1 MTAELLPGVY
11 LNSLSDCKASH
22 SWIPYCDSKTSN
34 RQTLRKGDTKRVSRI
49 HGHWQSARTAHLKL
63 SPIKEMELAA
73 SRIPGVISLAQGIP
87 SFDTPE
93 PIKEFV
99 QHKIA
104 EGACAKYS
112 LTPGLPQLR
121 ELIAESLLHEG
132 MHYDPDTEIIV
143 SCGSIEAIAASLLAL
158 TQPGDEVIL
167 PSPSYASYQEVV
179 RLAGCTPRFA
189 ALREENNFAFDPDT
203 FEACL
208 SARTRLILYCNPN
221 NPTGTVFSQ
230 HETRALVSLAERHNV
245 FLLIDEA
252 YKDFVYTKEP
262 YFSPA
267 QLSAVRDRVIRVF
280 TFSKA
285 YGMTGWRVGYVH
297 TDARYARE
305 ILKVHDALVTCAP
318 VVSQYAAIAAL
329 EYGAEHIA
337 QFRHAFKA
345 RRDRTLEH
353 LDSLSHIFDYQKP
366 EGSYFVFPRV
376 KDTVRW
382 ARDSRR
388 LAQDLLEQAK
398 VALVPGVAFGPSGE
412 AHVRINCGREQADID
427 EAFARLSAYFQPAS
441 AVGSS
446 ICSSSAATRT
456 RPETDESAESET
468 QVFEPIRPS
477 HYSPDLSPLSRR
489 RLRRLAIPYL
499 QMLARIFVRRKK
511 PFVIAITGSR
521 GKTVMKRILGELLAS
536 RYRVQTNPRSYNTE
550 IGLPLAVLNVEIEP
564 LSIVS
569 VLQTLVRAAW
579 TALFSSQALD
589 VLVLEF
595 GIRQRGDMRQLLRTV
610 QPDIAIVNT
619 LTPSYSTDVDLLH
632 TLQTEIRTLC
642 DTVGSACHFLI
653 DGDDPLLE
661 EIVASLPIPPLLL
674 RRADWSENGH
684 GLVLH
689 SNTHA
694 YPVTRELIGDS
705 ERTSVQA
712 AVLLAERWTELS
724 QADIRRFLA
733 PEEGSSPS

>member
-1 MTAELLPGVY
+1 M
-11 LNSLSDCKASH
+11 
-22 SWIPYCDSKTSN
+22 
-34 RQTLRKGDTKRVSRI
+34 SRI
-49 HGHWQSARTAHLKL
+49 NGHWQSARTAHLKL

-73 SRIPGVISLAQGIP
+73 SRIPGAISLAQGIP

-99 QHKIA
+99 QQKIA
-104 EGACAKYS
+104 EGACARYS
-112 LTPGLPQLR
+112 LAPGLPQLR

-158 TQPGDEVIL
+158 TEPGDEVIL

-189 ALREENNFAFDPDT
+189 ALHEENNFAFDLDA
-203 FEACL
+203 FEACM
-208 SARTRLILYCNPN
+208 SVRTRLILYCNPN

-230 HETRALVSLAERHNV
+230 QETQALVSLAQRHNV

-252 YKDFVYTKEP
+252 YKDFVYTQEP

-329 EYGAEHIA
+329 EYGGTHIA
-337 QFRHAFKA
+337 QFRQAFKA
-345 RRDRTLEH
+345 RRDITLEH
-353 LDSLSHIFDYQKP
+353 LDNLSHIFDYQKP

-388 LAQDLLEQAK
+388 LAHDVLEQAK

-412 AHVRINCGREQADID
+412 AHVRINCGREPADID
-427 EAFARLSAYFQPAS
+427 MAFERLSAYFQRGTAAHSSPATTPTRPHTAESAAQMLEPPPAS
-441 AVGSS
+441 
-446 ICSSSAATRT
+446 
-456 RPETDESAESET
+456 
-468 QVFEPIRPS
+468 Q
-477 HYSPDLSPLSRR
+477 YSPDLSLLSRQ

-499 QMLARIFVRRKK
+499 QTLARIFVHRKK
-511 PFVIAITGSR
+511 PLVIAITGSR

-564 LSIVS
+564 RSIVS
-569 VLQTLVRAAW
+569 ILQTLARATW
-579 TALFSSQALD
+579 TALFSSQPLE

-595 GIRQRGDMRQLLRTV
+595 GIRQRGDMRKLLRTV
-610 QPDIAIVNT
+610 QPDIAIVST
-619 LTPSYSTDVDLLH
+619 LTPSYSTDVDLLYI
-632 TLQTEIRTLC
+632 LQAEIQTLC
-642 DTVGSACHFLI
+642 DSVGPACHFLV
-653 DGDDPLLE
+653 DGDDPLLGK
-661 EIVASLPIPPLLL
+661 IVTTLATPPLLW
-674 RRADWSENGH
+674 RRADWSADTSNGH
-684 GLVLH
+684 GLLLQ
-689 SNTHA
+689 SNGHA
-694 YPVTRELIGDS
+694 YSVTRELVGES
-705 ERTSVQA
+705 ERMSVQA

-724 QADIRRFLA
+724 QADIRRFLV
-733 PEEGSSPS
+733 PEENRSAS